1 MKKEIA
7 FCILFC
13 FLPGGIMVM
22 PSYFMFQVRQAGG
35 RLIPGGN
42 INGSPLVLKG
52 KAPEVHF

>member
-1 MKKEIA
+1 
-7 FCILFC
+7 
-13 FLPGGIMVM
+13 MVM